1 MPFTVLNSRMVRA
14 EIGPGQRLF
23 SQRGAMLAYQGE
35 VTFTPNVQGGQGGLG
50 SMIGRRIANEAT
62 PLMTVEVPQ
71 GLHDQ
76 GGAPTASVMFGHGGH
91 HVHVV
96 DLTGDTLYV
105 EADRLL
111 AFDGTLRQGTMFMGA
126 QGGVM
131 GMVRGQVTGQGLFT
145 TTLEGHGSV
154 AVMAHGGVIELPI
167 RQDRPV
173 HVDPQAY
180 VAHRGNVR
188 NKLSTALGWREMVG
202 RGSGEA
208 FQLELSGQGT
218 VYVQASEEKL

>member
-1 MPFTVLNSRMVRA
+1 MPFTEINSKMVEARVL
-14 EIGPGQRLF
+14 PGRKMY
-23 SQRGAMLAYQGE
+23 SQRGAMLAYRGD
-35 VTFTPNVQGGQGGLG
+35 VSFTPNIQGGQGGLA
-50 SMIGRRIANEAT
+50 SMIGRRVAGEAT
-62 PLMTVEVPQ
+62 PLMTVEGDGTV
-71 GLHDQ
+71 L
-76 GGAPTASVMFGHGGH
+76 FGHGGH
-91 HVHVV
+91 HIQVV
-96 DLTGDTLYV
+96 ELAGDTLHV

-111 AFDGTLRQGTMFMGA
+111 AFDGTLQQGTMFMGS

-145 TTLEGHGSV
+145 TTLTGHGAV

-167 RQDRPV
+167 TPGRPV

-180 VAHRGNVR
+180 VAHHGEVT
-188 NKLSTALGWREMVG
+188 NKLSTALGWRDMVG

-208 FQLELSGQGT
+208 FQLELSGSGA

>member
-1 MPFTVLNSRMVRA
+1 MALREINSKMVEA
-14 EIGPGQRLF
+14 TIQPGRRWF
-23 SQRGAMLAYQGE
+23 SQRGAMLAYKGE
-35 VTFTPNVQGGQGGLG
+35 VSFTPNMQGGQGGVM

-62 PLMTVEVPQ
+62 PLMTVEGSGTV
-71 GLHDQ
+71 L
-76 GGAPTASVMFGHGGH
+76 FGHGGH
-91 HVHVV
+91 HIQVIN
-96 DLTGDTLYV
+96 LTGDTLYV

-111 AFDGTLRQGTMFMGA
+111 AFEGTLQQGTMFMGS

-145 TTLEGHGSV
+145 TTLKGHGSV
-154 AVMAHGGVIELPI
+154 AVMAHGGVFEVPI
-167 RQDRPV
+167 TPGRAV

-180 VAHRGNVR
+180 VAHHGDVR
-188 NKLSTALGWREMVG
+188 NKLSTALGWRDMVG

-208 FQLELSGQGT
+208 FQLELSGSGT

>member
-1 MPFTVLNSRMVRA
+1 MPFTVLNSRMVEARLA
-14 EIGPGQRLF
+14 PGERLY
-23 SQRGAMLAYQGE
+23 SQRGAMLAYRGE
-35 VTFTPNVQGGQGGLG
+35 VTFTPNIQGGQGGIG
-50 SMIGRRIANEAT
+50 SMIGRRIAGEAT
-62 PLMTVEVPQ
+62 PLMTVEAAAGP
-71 GLHDQ
+71 
-76 GGAPTASVMFGHGGH
+76 GGTAAGTPASVMFGHGGH
-91 HVHVV
+91 HVEVV
-96 DLTGDTLYV
+96 ELTGETLYV

-111 AFDGTLRQGTMFMGA
+111 AFDGSLQQGTMFLGS

-145 TTLEGHGSV
+145 TTLAGHGSV
-154 AVMAHGGVIELPI
+154 AVMAHGGVIALPI
-167 RQDRPV
+167 TPQRAV

-180 VAHRGNVR
+180 VAHRGEVR
-188 NKLSTALGWREMVG
+188 NKLSTALGWRDMVG

>member
-1 MPFTVLNSRMVRA
+1 MGFREVNSKMIEATVL
-14 EIGPGQRLF
+14 PGLRLF
-23 SQRGAMLAYQGE
+23 SQRGAMLAYKGE
-35 VTFTPNVQGGQGGLG
+35 VSFTPNIQGGQGGIM
-50 SMIGRRIANEAT
+50 SMIGRRVANEAT
-62 PLMTVEVPQ
+62 PLMTVEGSGTV
-71 GLHDQ
+71 L
-76 GGAPTASVMFGHGGH
+76 FGHGGH
-91 HVHVV
+91 HIQVI

-111 AFDGTLRQGTMFMGA
+111 AFEGTLQQGTMFMGS

-145 TTLEGHGSV
+145 TTLTGHGAV
-154 AVMAHGGVIELPI
+154 AVMAHGGVFEVPI
-167 RQDRPV
+167 TPQRPV

-180 VAHRGNVR
+180 VAHHGDVR
-188 NKLSTALGWREMVG
+188 NRLSAALGWRDMVG

-208 FQLELSGQGT
+208 FQLELSGSGA